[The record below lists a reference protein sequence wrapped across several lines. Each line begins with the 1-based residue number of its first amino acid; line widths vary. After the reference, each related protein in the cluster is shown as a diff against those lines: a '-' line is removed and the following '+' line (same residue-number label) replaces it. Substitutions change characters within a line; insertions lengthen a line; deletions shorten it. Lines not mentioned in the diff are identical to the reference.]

1 MPCQMHGV
9 RRGFKAKAKDH
20 GQLVCGDPMLHIRS
34 CCFSSRFVFFFKR
47 FCTLLIVTHTTTH
60 LGNVMRCNALYML
73 SCFISA
79 MVDHAHVSTNV
90 QMTFSYK

>member
-34 CCFSSRFVFFFKR
+34 CCISSRFVFFFKR
-47 FCTLLIVTHTTTH
+47 FCTLLIVTHTTTPGQCH
-60 LGNVMRCNALYML
+60 
-73 SCFISA
+73 A
-79 MVDHAHVSTNV
+79 MQCPVHVV
-90 QMTFSYK
+90 LFHFRHG